1 MDASDKARSE
11 RREVRHGRR
20 SSVLLS
26 LLTPLSSLLV
36 LLYLSGCRSDVQG
49 VKVDFTKLRRAAD
62 LYAQAKRARN
72 DDLTAQQHN
81 DIGVALE
88 MMGNPAA
95 AMVQYR
101 LALRKDPKLIQA
113 WTNVGN
119 ALRKLE
125 QPEQALAAYRK
136 ALAINP
142 NYFEAANNF
151 ADLCAQQRVNLP
163 EAESTLRRAL
173 AEHPA
178 DEAFGL
184 DTLAWVLI
192 QQGRYQGALD
202 LLDQPPSRNEQA
214 GEELTASVHYH
225 RALAL
230 RGLEKRDEADAELSR
245 AASVSCS
252 RELHNAIITLQAA
265 WGK

>member
-1 MDASDKARSE
+1 MRTC
-11 RREVRHGRR
+11 
-20 SSVLLS
+20 L
-26 LLTPLSSLLV
+26 LLV
-36 LLYLSGCRSDVQG
+36 LLLAALCWCGCRNDVQG
-49 VKVDFTKLRRAAD
+49 VKVDFTKLRKAAD

-72 DDLTAQQHN
+72 DNLTAQEHN

-88 MMGNPAA
+88 MIGNPAA

-113 WTNVGN
+113 WTNLGN
-119 ALRKLE
+119 ALRKLDR
-125 QPEQALAAYRK
+125 PEEALAAYRR

-142 NYFEAANNF
+142 TYFEAANNF
-151 ADLCAQQRVNLP
+151 ADLCAQQRSNLP
-163 EAESTLRRAL
+163 EAEDILRRAL
-173 AEHPA
+173 ASHPA

-184 DTLAWVLI
+184 DTLAWVVI

-202 LLDQPPSRNEQA
+202 VLDRPLLRDEGA
-214 GEELTASVHYH
+214 GEELTASVRYH

-230 RGLEKRDEADAELSR
+230 RGLGKRSEADAELSR

-252 RELHNAIITLQAA
+252 RELHHAIITLQAA
-265 WGK
+265 WSK